1 LVSQPT
7 SLRDRKRAETWNAL
21 HLAAA
26 EAALS
31 RGLEQ
36 VTAEA
41 VAAAAGVS
49 CRTFFN
55 YFATKEDAVLGLQ
68 EPTVDEAVLATY
80 DVEGDLLEETSRLM
94 LGVMRSIHGGDEE
107 SSHRR
112 ELFARYPHLLHR
124 RFQYITKVEQLLTG
138 LVAERLQSS
147 ARWQSRPHEFDAE
160 ETARMVVMVVAVG
173 MRYVM
178 QKTAARPTREAQF
191 AALDDG
197 LRLMRGVLTELQ

>member
-21 HLAAA
+21 HRAAA
-26 EAALS
+26 EAALAH
-31 RGLEQ
+31 GLEQ
-36 VTAEA
+36 VTVDA

-55 YFATKEDAVLGLQ
+55 YFPTKEDAVLGLR
-68 EPTVDEAVLATY
+68 EPTVDEQVLAAY
-80 DVEGDLLEETSRLM
+80 DVDGDLLEETGRLM
-94 LGVMRSIHGGDEE
+94 LSVMRSIQGGDDEAG
-107 SSHRR
+107 HRR
-112 ELFARYPHLLHR
+112 ELFAKYPHLLHR

-138 LVAERLQSS
+138 LVAERLQAS
-147 ARWQSRPHEFDAE
+147 ARWQARPHESDAE
-160 ETARMVVMVVAVG
+160 ETARMVVMVVAAG

-197 LRLMRGVLTELQ
+197 LRLMRDVLKELQ